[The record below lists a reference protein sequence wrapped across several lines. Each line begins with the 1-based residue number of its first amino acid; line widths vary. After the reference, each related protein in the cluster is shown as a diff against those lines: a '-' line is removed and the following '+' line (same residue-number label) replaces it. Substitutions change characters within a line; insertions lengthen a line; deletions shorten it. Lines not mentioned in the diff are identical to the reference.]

1 MSLRPRRARIALLAL
16 ALAGCAPAPA
26 VDAAPAD
33 AVAAPDGPRWY
44 RGNTHAHTLWSD
56 GDDFPESVARRYRDA
71 GYDFLA
77 ITDHNTVADDA
88 ARWWRVPGDGP
99 GRWAYDAARAR
110 GDALEERRAGDT
122 TWVRLRTRAEYR
134 AAVERP
140 GFVLVPGEEV
150 TQYRDGRGAHVNAL
164 NVAGLVP
171 EQDGATLVETIARD
185 VAFVQGMAAG
195 ARRPM
200 LAVLN
205 HPNFLWSQT
214 AEDVLALPRL
224 RAVEVYNGHPLV
236 HSRGDALHA
245 GVEYQWDVVLA
256 RRALRGEPPL
266 WGLATDDAHDYHR
279 TGPERRNLGRGWVM
293 VRAGALDP
301 DSLVAAMARG
311 DFHASTGVRLRDVRR
326 EGRVLVVEIAAEP
339 GVAYVTQFIGARPG
353 VDTVGVAVADSTGRA
368 LTRRYD
374 ATVGAVLAEVRGGVA
389 RYTMRGDELYVR
401 ARVTSS
407 TPKANPSFDG
417 EMEMAWTQPVYPR

>member
-1 MSLRPRRARIALLAL
+1 MSGAPLALAAL
-16 ALAGCAPAPA
+16 ALAAVALACAPS
-26 VDAAPAD
+26 AAPD
-33 AVAAPDGPRWY
+33 VRPAADGPRWY

-77 ITDHNTVADDA
+77 ITDHNTVAADGQ
-88 ARWWRVPGDGP
+88 RWWRVPGDGP

-110 GDALEERRAGDT
+110 GDSLEERRSGDT
-122 TWVRLRTRAEYR
+122 TWVRLRTLAAYR
-134 AAVERP
+134 AAVEVP
-140 GFVLVPGEEV
+140 GRFVLVPGEEV
-150 TQYRDGRGAHVNAL
+150 TQYLDGRGAHVNAL

-171 EQDGATLVETIARD
+171 EQPGATTVRMIERD
-185 VAFVQGMAAG
+185 VAFVDGMAAG

-214 AEDVLALPRL
+214 AEDILRLPRL
-224 RAVEVYNGHPLV
+224 RAFEVYNGHPLV
-236 HSRGDALHA
+236 HSQGDALHA
-245 GVEYQWDVVLA
+245 GTERQWDVVLA

-266 WGLATDDAHDYHR
+266 WGMATDDAHDYHR
-279 TGPERRNLGRGWVM
+279 SGPERRNPGRGWVM

-301 DSLVAAMARG
+301 DSLTAAMARG
-311 DFHASTGVRLRDVRR
+311 DFHASTGVRLHDVRQ
-326 EGRVLVVEIAAEP
+326 EGDALVVEIAVEP
-339 GVAYVTQFIGARPG
+339 GVAYVTTFVGARRG
-353 VDTVGVAVADSTGRA
+353 VDTVGVAVSDSTGRA

-389 RYTMRGDELYVR
+389 RYVMRGDELYVR

-407 TPKANPSFDG
+407 KPKANPSFAG